1 MPAAKAGWIIAPD
14 VRVGC
19 SWREIMPVLP
29 VRLRNIFN
37 NTDPDLLYR
46 AEEIRLRS
54 LRPLIL
60 GLDSEDVILSES
72 GIPVI
77 QDNIQ
82 AYRVSEDDMDRC
94 LQLISGSSVYA
105 FEEEIRNGFI
115 TISGGHRVGI
125 TGRAV
130 LDNGRL
136 KTLKYISGINI
147 RISKEI
153 IGSARQIMPKIIDR
167 DRKTIY
173 HTMIFSPPRCGKTT
187 ILRDAVRMISDGL
200 PEYGLPGQTVGL
212 VDERSEI
219 AGCYHGIPQRD
230 VGIRTDILDGCPKAE
245 GMTMLL
251 RSMGPSVIA
260 TDELGKIE
268 DIRALEEVLN
278 AGVRV
283 IFTVHG
289 SSLEELAARP
299 ALNYLFSL
307 KMVDRYVLLS
317 RAGRPGVV
325 ERVFGG
331 KNAFQMM
338 EGALCSSL

>member
-1 MPAAKAGWIIAPD
+1 MPAVKTGWIIAPD
-14 VRVGC
+14 VREGC
-19 SWREIMPVLP
+19 SWREIIPVLP
-29 VRLRNIFN
+29 AKMRNILN
-37 NTDPDLLYR
+37 NTDPGLLSR
-46 AEEIRLRS
+46 VEEIRLRS

-60 GLDSEDVILSES
+60 GLDNGDVILSE
-72 GIPVI
+72 GGVPVGEGL
-77 QDNIQ
+77 Q

-147 RISKEI
+147 RISKEV
-153 IGSARQIMPKIIDR
+153 IGSARQLMPRIIDR

-219 AGCYHGIPQRD
+219 AGCYHGIPQRNI
-230 VGIRTDILDGCPKAE
+230 GIRTDVLDGCPKAE

-260 TDELGKIE
+260 TDELGRVE

-299 ALNYLFSL
+299 ALNYLLNL

-317 RAGRPGVV
+317 RAGKPGVV
-325 ERVFGG
+325 ERVFGA
-331 KNAFQMM
+331 KNAFQM
-338 EGALCSSL
+338 EEALCSSS